1 MHMNTLTRILPVS
14 VLAAGML
21 VASMSA
27 QADWQLNNQQSSLN
41 LLSVKKVHIAEV
53 FHITRLAGQ
62 LSDNGA
68 LSVQLDLD
76 SIETNIGIRNDRM
89 REHLFETS
97 KFKTATVISQLPAEV
112 MQTVKNGGFVST
124 EIDATLSFHG
134 LEKPLKVKVSL
145 MSDGKQILASS
156 SQPVVLSAETFGLT
170 AGIDKLKSLAG
181 LDNIGYTVPVSFSLL
196 LEQ

>member
-1 MHMNTLTRILPVS
+1 MNLNTLARLFPTSI
-14 VLAAGML
+14 LAAGML
-21 VASMSA
+21 VTSMAA
-27 QADWQLNNQQSSLN
+27 QADWQLNNQKSSLN
-41 LLSVKKVHIAEV
+41 FLSVKKVHIAEV

-62 LSDNGA
+62 LNDAGE
-68 LSVQLDLD
+68 LSIQLDLD

-97 KFKTATVISQLPAEV
+97 KFKTATLTSQLPAEI
-112 MQTVKNGGFVST
+112 MQTAKDGGFSNAEV
-124 EIDATLSFHG
+124 DATLNFHG

-145 MSDGKQILASS
+145 MSDGQQILASS
-156 SQPVVLSAETFGLT
+156 SQPVVLSSETFGLT

-181 LDNIGYTVPVSFSLL
+181 LDNIGHTVPVSFSLM

>member
-1 MHMNTLTRILPVS
+1 MNLKTLTRRISGP
-14 VLAAGML
+14 VLAAGVL
-21 VASMSA
+21 AVSMGV

-41 LLSVKKVHIAEV
+41 FLSVKKVHVAET

-62 LSDNGA
+62 LSDSGA

-76 SIETNIGIRNDRM
+76 SIETNIGIRNERM

-97 KFKTATVISQLPAEV
+97 KFKTATLQSQLPADV
-112 MQTVKNGGFVST
+112 MQTVKNGGFVNA
-124 EIDATLSFHG
+124 EVDASLNFHG

-145 MSDGKQILASS
+145 LSDGKQVLASS
-156 SQPVVLSAETFGLT
+156 SQPVVLSAETYGLT

-181 LDNIGYTVPVSFSLL
+181 LDYIGYTVPVSFSLM

>member
-1 MHMNTLTRILPVS
+1 MSLRMLTRLLPAS

-21 VASMSA
+21 AASA
-27 QADWQLNNQQSSLN
+27 GVQADWQLNNQQSSLN
-41 LLSVKKVHIAEV
+41 FLSVKKVHIAET

-62 LSDNGA
+62 LSDSGA

-76 SIETNIGIRNDRM
+76 SIETNIGIRNERM

-97 KFKTATVISQLPAEV
+97 RFKTATLNSQLPADV
-112 MQTVKNGGFVST
+112 MQTVKNGGFVKA
-124 EIDATLSFHG
+124 EVDASLNFHG

-145 MSDGKQILASS
+145 LSDGKQVLASS
-156 SQPVVLSAETFGLT
+156 SQPVVLSAETYGLT

-181 LDNIGYTVPVSFSLL
+181 LDYIGYTVPVSFSLV